1 MIRIVDPII
10 TSVVGRMTEV
20 AVFLSLNLPP
30 EPAGFP
36 AVRRSIVTVDK
47 PVGPD
52 QPNQA
57 TDVLLV
63 RFMLNLV
70 AGSDRS
76 QGGVWQKRF
85 PTVMPHD
92 PKFDKEL
99 GRRIRVYQEA
109 GGHRLN
115 LKLSEPAPSDLTIAS
130 FVKQGEPTTPF
141 PAIKPP
147 EVKAQEALFTDSI
160 IDPCRQESD
169 RGARSKRVYSIVHLN
184 YQLLLSLRAMQ
195 SGRLAPKLVRFI
207 DLIDDPKLAPLRTE
221 LVEVERR
228 DPNRPPIPS
237 PGPIV
242 I

>member
-10 TSVVGRMTEV
+10 TSLVGRMTEM
-20 AVFLSLNLPP
+20 APLLSNRFKLEPQGLPP
-30 EPAGFP
+30 
-36 AVRRSIVTVDK
+36 VRRSIVTVDR

-63 RFMLNLV
+63 RLMLNLV
-70 AGSDRS
+70 AASDRS

-85 PTVMPHD
+85 PTRIEHKPE
-92 PKFDKEL
+92 FDKEL

-109 GGHRLN
+109 GGHQLTLN
-115 LKLSEPAPSDLTIAS
+115 PNEPVPGDLVVAS
-130 FVKQGEPTTPF
+130 FVRQGGSTPV
-141 PAIKPP
+141 PLPGPKP
-147 EVKAQEALFTDSI
+147 VKAQEALFADSI

-169 RGARSKRVYSIVHLN
+169 RGARSKRVYTIVHLN
-184 YQLLLSLRAMQ
+184 YQLLLFMQAMKT
-195 SGRLAPKLVRFI
+195 GRLAPRMVKMI
-207 DLIDDPKLAPLRTE
+207 DLIDDAKLTPLRTE
-221 LVEVERR
+221 LVEAERR
-228 DPNRPPIPS
+228 DPNRPPIPQ